1 MTIILSEAMSQGI
14 AGPGTPTDP
23 ARAKELLE
31 ELYQLYNIDLLQPLR
46 SCILGIHLVTEFI
59 EHKLNQGVEESTL
72 FESLIAWKTRN
83 DVDRAT
89 KATSTEDLQDSETT
103 NERPHCELIL
113 YQCICDLHVTW
124 LPEYYYFF

>member
-14 AGPGTPTDP
+14 ASPSTPTDP

-46 SCILGIHLVTEFI
+46 SCILGSHLVTEFI

-72 FESLIAWKTRN
+72 LESLIAWKTRN

-89 KATSTEDLQDSETT
+89 KATSIEDLQDSETT
-103 NERPHCELIL
+103 NEETPM
-113 YQCICDLHVTW
+113 
-124 LPEYYYFF
+124 

>member
-14 AGPGTPTDP
+14 ASPGTPTNP

-31 ELYQLYNIDLLQPLR
+31 ELYQLYNIDLIQPLR
-46 SCILGIHLVTEFI
+46 PCIMGIHLVTEFI
-59 EHKLNQGVEESTL
+59 EQKLNKEVEESTL

-83 DVDRAT
+83 NVDRAI

-103 NERPHCELIL
+103 NEEIPL
-113 YQCICDLHVTW
+113 
-124 LPEYYYFF
+124 

>member
-1 MTIILSEAMSQGI
+1 MSQGI
-14 AGPGTPTDP
+14 ASPSTPTDP

-72 FESLIAWKTRN
+72 FESLIAWKTYIRPCCAIQYFN
-83 DVDRAT
+83 T
-89 KATSTEDLQDSETT
+89 LQTQNS
-103 NERPHCELIL
+103 
-113 YQCICDLHVTW
+113 W
-124 LPEYYYFF
+124 LLVKLSDQVCTVCVSNGNVCHSLASLE

>member
-1 MTIILSEAMSQGI
+1 MSQGI
-14 AGPGTPTDP
+14 ASPGTPTDP

-59 EHKLNQGVEESTL
+59 EHRLNQGVEESTL
-72 FESLIAWKTRN
+72 FESLIAWKARN

-89 KATSTEDLQDSETT
+89 KATSTKDLQDSETT
-103 NERPHCELIL
+103 NEETPM
-113 YQCICDLHVTW
+113 
-124 LPEYYYFF
+124 

>member
-1 MTIILSEAMSQGI
+1 MFQGI
-14 AGPGTPTDP
+14 ASPGTPTDP

-59 EHKLNQGVEESTL
+59 KHKLNQGVEDSTL

-89 KATSTEDLQDSETT
+89 STEDLQDSETT
-103 NERPHCELIL
+103 NEETPL
-113 YQCICDLHVTW
+113 
-124 LPEYYYFF
+124 

>member
-14 AGPGTPTDP
+14 ASPGTPTYP

-72 FESLIAWKTRN
+72 INRLSHGKPGMTLTEPLKLHLPR
-83 DVDRAT
+83 
-89 KATSTEDLQDSETT
+89 TSRTVKRPMK
-103 NERPHCELIL
+103 RPHCELIL

>member
-14 AGPGTPTDP
+14 ASPSTPTDP

-31 ELYQLYNIDLLQPLR
+31 ELYQLYNIDLLQPLI

-72 FESLIAWKTRN
+72 FKSLITWKTRN

-103 NERPHCELIL
+103 NEETPL
-113 YQCICDLHVTW
+113 
-124 LPEYYYFF
+124 

>member
-1 MTIILSEAMSQGI
+1 MMLNNDYYSFRSHVSRNSQPRY
-14 AGPGTPTDP
+14 AYCT

-46 SCILGIHLVTEFI
+46 SCIQGIHLVTEFI

-103 NERPHCELIL
+103 NEGTPL
-113 YQCICDLHVTW
+113 
-124 LPEYYYFF
+124 

>member
-14 AGPGTPTDP
+14 ASPSTPTDP

-72 FESLIAWKTRN
+72 LESLIAWKTRN
-83 DVDRAT
+83 DFDRAT
-89 KATSTEDLQDSETT
+89 KATSTEELQDSETT
-103 NERPHCELIL
+103 NEETPM
-113 YQCICDLHVTW
+113 
-124 LPEYYYFF
+124 

>member
-1 MTIILSEAMSQGI
+1 MSQGI
-14 AGPGTPTDP
+14 ASPGTPTDP

-72 FESLIAWKTRN
+72 FESLITWKTRN

-103 NERPHCELIL
+103 NESPTVNL
-113 YQCICDLHVTW
+113 YYTSVYVTYMLHGF
-124 LPEYYYFF
+124 LNIIIFL